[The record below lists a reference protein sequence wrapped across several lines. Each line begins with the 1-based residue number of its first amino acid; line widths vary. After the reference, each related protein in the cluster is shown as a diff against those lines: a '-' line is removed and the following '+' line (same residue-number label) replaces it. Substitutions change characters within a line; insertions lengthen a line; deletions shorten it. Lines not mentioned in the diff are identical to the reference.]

1 VNRPLL
7 LLSLC
12 LFFCVAC
19 HRKSTKVTLAP
30 PAAPVSSAFDRDEKI
45 LFLGMKVFGNARFL
59 PERAELIEAK
69 VVTGRAKTEPEEGT
83 GDGSITFSFQDVSGQ
98 VLRSFSVANPLMRR
112 VEFANQN
119 GEMQSREVKAKEVEH
134 TFRANVPPGSVRL
147 LVTTVASDPQAPSV
161 TLLEVVIK

>member
-7 LLSLC
+7 LFSLC
-12 LFFCVAC
+12 LFFCTAC
-19 HRKSTKVTLAP
+19 HRKSTKVTLP
-30 PAAPVSSAFDRDEKI
+30 SPAAPVSSAFDKDEKI
-45 LFLGMKVFGNARFL
+45 LFLGMKVFGNGRFL

-69 VVTGRAKTEPEEGT
+69 VVTGRAKTDPEEGT
-83 GDGSITFSFQDVSGQ
+83 GEGALSFSFQNAGGQ

-112 VEFANQN
+112 VEFTNQD

-134 TFRANVPPGSVRL
+134 TFRANVPPGSVKL

-161 TLLEVVIK
+161 TLLEVVLK